1 MYFVKLDTIQQFFI
15 LMCWDA
21 LFVFCCPNGIA
32 EGSRFRTVLGTV
44 LLKII
49 KFFQEN
55 ASLDEILFINAM
67 AV

>member
-1 MYFVKLDTIQQFFI
+1 MV
-15 LMCWDA
+15 CSDA
-21 LFVFCCPNGIA
+21 LFVFHYPNGIT

-49 KFFQEN
+49 FFSRKT

-67 AV
+67 TVYNYSKIINQN